1 MATDEVLIRN
11 CLKGKPEALG
21 RLYDLYAPVL
31 FSLCLR
37 YVPQRAEAEDLLQE
51 AFIRIFE
58 NLKRF
63 NPRDGGSFEGW
74 MKRIAVNH
82 ALNYIRTRNRHRI
95 FVESDQPNNFPDVV
109 EEDYN
114 QDDFLANLTSDTIH
128 QLIAEL
134 PEGYRT
140 VFNLY
145 VIEEYSHKEI
155 AELIGCSENTSKTQ
169 LLKARNLL
177 KKKISE
183 LQLNYRYER

>member
-31 FSLCLR
+31 FGLCLR

-82 ALNYIRTRNRHRI
+82 ALNYIRTRHRHRI

-114 QDDFLANLTSDTIH
+114 PDDFLANLTSDTIH